1 MYKKVKSL
9 RLLPEKKEQPA
20 QPGLVEG
27 VSAHGKG
34 VGIRWLLRSI
44 PTETILWFCDFTASI
59 KL

>member
-44 PTETILWFCDFTASI
+44 PTETIL
-59 KL
+59 